1 MRDVKG
7 RRPWLAAF
15 AAAILLIIAGVLYL
29 NYMTDQMMALASPEL
44 VDILESKEDVIVVS
58 EAPEAELEN
67 ESQTEAGVTAQGTE
81 ASPRANAPENGGAS
95 EGPKAGGAAASGT
108 SEPSGTAVQAGNAG
122 AQDTAGQEAKAQ
134 EVKVDAEAATL
145 AEKAKAYKLASSK
158 LSAKEINA
166 LIQWSQ
172 GGFTQEEKES
182 AKSLFYS
189 RFTAEEQQWILGLFR
204 KYGQ

>member
-1 MRDVKG
+1 
-7 RRPWLAAF
+7 
-15 AAAILLIIAGVLYL
+15 
-29 NYMTDQMMALASPEL
+29 MALASPEL
-44 VDILESKEDVIVVS
+44 VDILESEEDVIVVS
-58 EAPEAELEN
+58 ETSEAELEN
-67 ESQTEAGVTAQGTE
+67 ESQTEAGVTAQGAET
-81 ASPRANAPENGGAS
+81 SPSANAPEKGGTS
-95 EGPKAGGAAASGT
+95 EGTKAGSAASST
-108 SEPSGTAVQAGNAG
+108 SEPSGTAVQTGDTG
-122 AQDTAGQEAKAQ
+122 AQGTAGQEAKAQ

-172 GGFTQEEKES
+172 GGFIQEEKES

>member
-1 MRDVKG
+1 MRDVKK

-15 AAAILLIIAGVLYL
+15 AAAILLIIAAILFL
-29 NYMTDQMMALASPEL
+29 NYKTDQMMALASPEL
-44 VDILESKEDVIVVS
+44 VGILESEQDVIVVS
-58 EAPEAELEN
+58 DATGLEPEN
-67 ESQTEAGVTAQGTE
+67 ESQIEAGVTAQGTGT
-81 ASPRANAPENGGAS
+81 SPSAPKAPVNVGGNIS
-95 EGPKAGGAAASGT
+95 QQTSKAGGTAASSG
-108 SEPSGTAVQAGNAG
+108 SSGSGTVVQTGDG
-122 AQDTAGQEAKAQ
+122 QTQEAKTQ